1 VMQWSL
7 GREEAGRIA
16 HPALAVLGENSH
28 PVFRE
33 RRDLLLA
40 WLPNAEPFELRGATH
55 LLQVENPG
63 AMAEALAAFFSRH
76 PLG

>member
-1 VMQWSL
+1 MRARPPQ
-7 GREEAGRIA
+7 
-16 HPALAVLGENSH
+16 ALERALPGAV
-28 PVFRE
+28 
-33 RRDLLLA
+33 DQ
-40 WLPNAEPFELRGATH
+40 AEPFELRGATH

>member
-1 VMQWSL
+1 MPPSHQWFTRAS
-7 GREEAGRIA
+7 GGY
-16 HPALAVLGENSH
+16 P
-28 PVFRE
+28 FRGYGE

-55 LLQVENPG
+55 LLQAENPG

-76 PLG
+76 LLG